1 MVGARSS
8 SQLLTAV
15 LHKLTHSWSHIGQI
29 RMRILPEASVSAIS
43 PAFHLKARRVSYLR
57 VSRLGVRLLFAFEP
71 NRQTGSGPAAVQPRA
86 SVGRAPTLPV
96 SSPVSS
102 PNDLRRQPDC

>member
-29 RMRILPEASVSAIS
+29 RMRILPGASVSAIS
-43 PAFHLKARRVSYLR
+43 PAFHLTARRVSHLR
-57 VSRLGVRLLFAFEP
+57 GSRLGVRLLFAFEP
-71 NRQTGSGPAAVQPRA
+71 NRQTGSGPADRPTEGVRRKGTDIT
-86 SVGRAPTLPV
+86 SVIAER
-96 SSPVSS
+96 S
-102 PNDLRRQPDC
+102 QK